1 MFSENIKPHSSYRD
15 YTGMPDEDDP
25 LTIEILKILGWH
37 QGVKYTEYRGVT
49 VVWDEDHDERVLLFI
64 DSMHQEDKEYLV
76 GISEHEGCVTFVWM
90 YQDNPKYRYEA
101 KAPGPDLWSCDNF
114 VIGKRTTESK
124 FITYADALKSP
135 RWQRKRLEIMKRDN
149 FECQHCGD
157 KESQLHVHHRRYLN
171 NKMPWEYDDIYLITL
186 CDSCHAKQHGRAA

>member
-1 MFSENIKPHSSYRD
+1 MFSESIKPECLYYDRNEP
-15 YTGMPDEDDP
+15 PDVDDVFTSAV
-25 LTIEILKILGWH
+25 LSCFYKGTWT
-37 QGVKYTEYRGVT
+37 VYRGVT
-49 VVWDEDHDERVLLFI
+49 VVWDEDHDERVLSFI
-64 DSMHQEDKEYLV
+64 DKMAEEDREYLA
-76 GISEHEGCVTFVWM
+76 GIYEHEGSIEMVWL
-90 YQDNPKYRYEA
+90 YEENPRYKYGTSVN
-101 KAPGPDLWSCDNF
+101 APGPDSWSIF
-114 VIGKRTTESK
+114 ASHVIGAKSPEIKYDS
-124 FITYADALKSP
+124 YADALKSP